1 MTKDELKKY
10 KELQEKFERDV
21 DRITTILSRIE
32 SYRYEF
38 YTYDKVWLELGY
50 DGKPD
55 EVYTEGSDQYDNY
68 FGSFDADM
76 LTWSDE
82 KLEKFVDDL
91 LEKERKEKEE
101 KEKKKAF
108 PRWGRL
114 GISQSLR
121 RPGCG
126 RWNSRRCGLWRGS
139 DP

>member
-21 DRITTILSRIE
+21 DRITRILSRHKG
-32 SYRYEF
+32 YKYDF

-55 EVYTEGSDQYDNY
+55 EVYTEGRDQYDNY
-68 FGSFDADM
+68 FGSFDAEK

-101 KEKKKAF
+101 KEI
-108 PRWGRL
+108 RRL
-114 GISQSLR
+114 QMQEDIDRKEYERLKQKFG
-121 RPGCG
+121 
-126 RWNSRRCGLWRGS
+126 
-139 DP
+139 

>member
-21 DRITTILSRIE
+21 DRITRILSRIE
-32 SYRYEF
+32 TYRYEF

-55 EVYTEGSDQYDNY
+55 EVCTEGSDRYDNY
-68 FGSFDADM
+68 FGCFDADM

-82 KLEKFVDDL
+82 KLDKFVYDL

-101 KEKKKAF
+101 NEIRRRQMQEDMERKEF
-108 PRWGRL
+108 ERL
-114 GISQSLR
+114 KQKFG
-121 RPGCG
+121 
-126 RWNSRRCGLWRGS
+126 
-139 DP
+139 

>member
-21 DRITTILSRIE
+21 DRITRILSRHKG
-32 SYRYEF
+32 YKYDV
-38 YTYDKVWLELGY
+38 YTCNKVWLELGY

-55 EVYTEGSDQYDNY
+55 EVYTEGRDQYDNY

-82 KLEKFVDDL
+82 KLEQFVDDL

-101 KEKKKAF
+101 KEIRRRQMQEDMERKEF
-108 PRWGRL
+108 ERL
-114 GISQSLR
+114 KQKFG
-121 RPGCG
+121 
-126 RWNSRRCGLWRGS
+126 
-139 DP
+139 